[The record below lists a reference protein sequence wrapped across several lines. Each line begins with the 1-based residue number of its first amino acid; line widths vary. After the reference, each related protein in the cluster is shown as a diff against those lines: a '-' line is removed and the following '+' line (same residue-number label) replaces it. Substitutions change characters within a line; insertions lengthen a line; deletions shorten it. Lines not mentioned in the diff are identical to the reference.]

1 MAGPEGA
8 TPGREG
14 RRALAI
20 ELLVILAAFVAVVL
34 AVDPHGDFP
43 LNDDWNFA
51 LGTWWFAEHGE
62 FRFARFTGMSLR
74 AQVVWG
80 ALWTRLFGES
90 FEVLRASTLTLAFVS
105 LLLFR
110 SLLVRTSLSRS
121 VRLLAVGALLAN
133 PYFLWSAHTYMTQI
147 PFLAAS
153 LAAVLAWVKGAEE
166 RSSRW
171 FVGGGVLVIVSAFVR
186 QSGIATLAV
195 GAVVLAA
202 VWRSSPRQF
211 RIVAAGSLVFVGVAL
226 AGLLVGTELLHG
238 RPEEF
243 ALRLGL
249 LERSVGAV
257 LRSLVA
263 QFTVNFAFIV
273 QYSMVA
279 FFGLG
284 LVLAW
289 GRIDRPT
296 LALALVVAIPVVWG
310 ASTLTTIRGPLPYDI
325 HGNILMG
332 GGLGPPTLRDVWIF
346 RYPEPRPLPMAIR
359 WTLALVTVV
368 VGGLVLGRL
377 ARLVPAV
384 WRQWPERDRLVWLG
398 GLGAFA
404 GGSAILFSTDIF
416 FDRYVLDAA
425 WALALLMPLAT
436 RWTGARFAAAAVVT
450 AALLVFSAA
459 GTSDYL
465 AWNRAR
471 WEGFE
476 RLRARGVEL
485 TEMDGGYEINQY
497 LLGGFDGPA
506 MLRKPQ
512 FSVVDDEWILTFH
525 EVKGYRTVDRVD
537 YDRWSGSGTVFI
549 QQRTTGFRQN
559 FDLDP

>member
-1 MAGPEGA
+1 MSGLDRAV
-8 TPGREG
+8 PGEKG
-14 RRALAI
+14 RWDLAI
-20 ELLVILAAFVAVVL
+20 ESLLIVAAFAAVVL
-34 AVDPHGDFP
+34 AIDPRGEFP

-80 ALWTRLFGES
+80 AIWTRMFGES
-90 FEVLRASTLTLAFVS
+90 FEVLRASTLALALAS
-105 LLLFR
+105 LLMFR
-110 SLLVRTSLSRS
+110 SLLARTSLSRN

-147 PFLAAS
+147 PFLAAT
-153 LAAVLAWVKGAEE
+153 LAAVLAWVIGAEK
-166 RSSRW
+166 RSSPW
-171 FVGGGVLVIVSAFVR
+171 FVGGGILVILSAFVR
-186 QSGIATLAV
+186 QNGIATLAV
-195 GAVVLAA
+195 GAIVLAA
-202 VWRSSPRQF
+202 VWRSSERRF
-211 RIVAAGSLVFVGVAL
+211 HIVAAGSLVVSGAML
-226 AGLLVGTELLHG
+226 SGLLLGTELLHG

-249 LERSVGAV
+249 LEQSVGVV
-257 LRSLVA
+257 LRSLLA
-263 QFTVNFAFIV
+263 QFTMNLAFIV

-279 FFGLG
+279 LFGLG
-284 LVLAW
+284 AALAW
-289 GRIDRPT
+289 GRVDRKT
-296 LALALVVAIPVVWG
+296 LALALMVAIPLVWG
-310 ASTLTTIRGPLPYDI
+310 ASTQTAIRGPLPYDI

-332 GGLGPPTLRDVWIF
+332 GGLGPPTLRDVWVF
-346 RYPEPRPLPMAIR
+346 RYPVPRPLPMGIR
-359 WTLALVTVV
+359 WTLALLTVV
-368 VGGLVLGRL
+368 VGSLVLGRL
-377 ARLVPAV
+377 ARIVPTV
-384 WRQWPERDRLVWLG
+384 WRAWPERDRLAWMG
-398 GLGAFA
+398 GFAAFV

-425 WALALLMPLAT
+425 WALALLMPLAA
-436 RWTGARFAAAAVVT
+436 RWTRTRFAIAAVLT
-450 AALLVFSAA
+450 GGILLFSAA

-471 WEGFE
+471 WEAFD
-476 RLRARGVEL
+476 RLRARGVAL

-497 LLGGFDGPA
+497 LVGGFDGPA
-506 MLRKPQ
+506 LLRKPQ
-512 FSVVDDEWILTFH
+512 FSVVDDEWILAFH

-549 QQRTTGFRQN
+549 QQRTTGFRQE